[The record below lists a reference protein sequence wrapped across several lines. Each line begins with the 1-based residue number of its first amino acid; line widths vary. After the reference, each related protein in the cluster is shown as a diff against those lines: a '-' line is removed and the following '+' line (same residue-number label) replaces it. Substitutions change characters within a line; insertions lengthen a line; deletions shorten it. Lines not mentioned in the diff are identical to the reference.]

1 MKQLERR
8 LDAAELALAPDDDT
22 GGPVSMFVDDL
33 GGGCY
38 RDTATG
44 IVYREGT
51 LPRGT
56 IMILSEKI
64 VEANE

>member
-1 MKQLERR
+1 MR
-8 LDAAELALAPDDDT
+8 AELALAPDDDT

-33 GGGCY
+33 GGGRY

-56 IMILSEKI
+56 ILILSENIIEGVKHD
-64 VEANE
+64 V